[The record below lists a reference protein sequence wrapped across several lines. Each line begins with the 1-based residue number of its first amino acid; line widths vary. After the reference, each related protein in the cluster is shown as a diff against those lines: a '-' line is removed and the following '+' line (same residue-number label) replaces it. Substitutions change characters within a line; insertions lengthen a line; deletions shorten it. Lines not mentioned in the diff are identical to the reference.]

1 MRPLLTAT
9 SSSRRLQPPSP
20 LARRIARSVTEG
32 LPFEALLDLLS
43 SDPALTVR
51 ILRVVNSP
59 YFGLS
64 MPVASVRE
72 AALFLGERAVR
83 RLAMGAA
90 FAARPM
96 GKRLPVGLQSQ
107 VWRHSVEAGCI
118 AAKLLG
124 VHELAGSA
132 LAAGLLQDVGHLER
146 ALDLAEAHTV
156 ASPMAWGDQDVAA
169 LSAAIVLDWQLPSLL
184 ADAVRTHA
192 DPRPPDGPLA
202 QALWLANRLI
212 HDNLPGAAIAG
223 IDASL
228 GCEPRQAMAQAQR
241 EIDVLAAMVEA

>member
-1 MRPLLTAT
+1 MKTLLSATAPT
-9 SSSRRLQPPSP
+9 RRLQPPSP

-43 SDPALTVR
+43 NDPALTVR
-51 ILRVVNSP
+51 ILRVVNSS

-64 MPVASVRE
+64 RPVAGVRE
-72 AALFLGERAVR
+72 AALFLGERAIR

-90 FAARPM
+90 FATQPLGA
-96 GKRLPVGLQSQ
+96 RLPAGLQSQ

-146 ALDLAEAHTV
+146 ALDGEEARAANV
-156 ASPMAWGDQDVAA
+156 PAWGDQNLAA
-169 LSAAIVLDWQLPSLL
+169 RSAAIVLDWQLPPLL
-184 ADAVRTHA
+184 AEAVRTHA

-212 HDNLPGAAIAG
+212 HDDLPGAAIAC

-228 GCEPRQAMAQAQR
+228 GCEPRQAMSEAQR
-241 EIDVLAAMVEA
+241 EIDVLAAMVES